1 MLDAIFRNCSG
12 ILPLV
17 WRPGTG
23 SYSVSSDCTETM
35 TLFNPNEPPLHL
47 AILVSRSGDVIHAVV
62 TDQGVAVTSDAERVV
77 VAKSED

>member
-1 MLDAIFRNCSG
+1 
-12 ILPLV
+12 
-17 WRPGTG
+17 
-23 SYSVSSDCTETM
+23 M

-77 VAKSED
+77 VAKLED